1 MIKIEVNKIGING
14 ILSYLSKYFLIS
26 LFLIMKGNEKKDPA
40 PHKRIEKCESAL
52 MKFRFENRN
61 VIFRLAIYF
70 VIFVAV
76 LPYKSSAY

>member
-1 MIKIEVNKIGING
+1 
-14 ILSYLSKYFLIS
+14 
-26 LFLIMKGNEKKDPA
+26 MKGNEKNDPA

-61 VIFRLAIYF
+61 VIFGLAIYF
-70 VIFVAV
+70 VFFVAV